1 MIILVYV
8 RICKHVNTS
17 STITFINYGSRYMC
31 VCVASFVCKANKMLC
46 TFLRSIH
53 ISIFLYKVVLSFG
66 TCSPPTL
73 ICMYALHNGTFYKQY
88 EPKGKKKVGCTKSKI
103 GFKGDGFLKF

>member
-1 MIILVYV
+1 MIMELVQASLMEGMEKIRSLKV
-8 RICKHVNTS
+8 FKKL
-17 STITFINYGSRYMC
+17 TIID
-31 VCVASFVCKANKMLC
+31 VKANEMLC

-73 ICMYALHNGTFYKQY
+73 ICMYALHNGVFYKQY
-88 EPKGKKKVGCTKSKI
+88 EPKKVGCARNKI
-103 GFKGDGFLKF
+103 GLKGDGFFKIKK